1 MLPVPSLGSLNWLPV
16 KGRTLFWAGGSLLF
30 GQWVCADVLHLPGG
44 GLGVLAVGAGVWWLS
59 RPAAAARFEAPTTLS
74 GWVQRCRDVLDQ
86 FDRLEELLG
95 SAGAGEERQRQ
106 LDVVLERSGPLTM
119 AVVASSGVA
128 LPERSQFEQA
138 LAGRSPLRLSLAHP
152 LTTNTDSWTLPDAL
166 QHQDALLFLLPLP
179 LRAADFLRLEQ
190 IDDDQPAWLLVERSA
205 SVASLSG
212 DHTEAEADLRAQLPE
227 RWHDRLLIW
236 DGTSTALRPL
246 LQPLRRLLQQPQ
258 RSLDAT
264 RQRLLASL
272 HQRWQAELEQ
282 HRRERY
288 RRLLQRS
295 QWLVAGAVVVSP
307 VPSGD
312 LVAVAVGNGLMLRE
326 MAQVWDCPW
335 TSDVLQVA
343 ARHLGAAALAQGVV
357 EWSGQAL
364 LGFAKLDGGSWLAA
378 GALQAL
384 SAAYLTRVVGASM
397 ADWMALNAG
406 VAEPDLALLKQQA
419 PLLVAQAAERER
431 LDWHAF
437 LRQAREWTTAQ
448 TSNLRIKSS

>member
-16 KGRTLFWAGGSLLF
+16 KGQTLLWAGGSLLF

-44 GLGVLAVGAGVWWLS
+44 GLGVLVVGAGVWWLS
-59 RPAAAARFEAPTTLS
+59 RPAAAARFQAPTTLP

-86 FDRLEELLG
+86 FDRLEEPLEE
-95 SAGAGEERQRQ
+95 SGAREERQRQ
-106 LDVVLERSGPLTM
+106 LDALLERSGPLAM
-119 AVVASSGVA
+119 AVVASAGVA
-128 LPERSQFEQA
+128 FPERQQLEQA
-138 LAGRSPLRLSLAHP
+138 LAGPSPLQLSLAHP
-152 LTTNTDSWTLPDAL
+152 LTTNTGSWTLPDAL
-166 QHQDALLFLLPLP
+166 EHQDALLFLLPLP

-190 IDDDQPAWLLVERSA
+190 IADDQPAWLLVERN
-205 SVASLSG
+205 VG
-212 DHTEAEADLRAQLPE
+212 AEADLCAQLPE

-236 DGTSTALRPL
+236 DGTPTALRPL

-264 RQRLLASL
+264 RQRLLARL

-282 HRRERY
+282 RRRERF
-288 RRLLQRS
+288 RNLLQRS

-307 VPSGD
+307 LPSGD

-335 TSDVLQVA
+335 TSEVLQVA

-431 LDWHAF
+431 LDWNGF
-437 LRQAREWTTAQ
+437 LQQAREWTSAQ

>member
-16 KGRTLFWAGGSLLF
+16 KGQILLWAGGSLLF

-44 GLGVLAVGAGVWWLS
+44 GVGVLVVGAGVWWLS
-59 RPAAAARFEAPTTLS
+59 RPAAAARFQAPTTLP

-86 FDRLEELLG
+86 FDRLEEPLEG
-95 SAGAGEERQRQ
+95 SEAQEERQRQ
-106 LDVVLERSGPLTM
+106 LDALLERSGPLAM
-119 AVVASSGVA
+119 AVVASAGVA
-128 LPERSQFEQA
+128 LPERQQLEQA
-138 LAGRSPLRLSLAHP
+138 LAGSSPLQLSLAHP
-152 LTTNTDSWTLPDAL
+152 LTTNTGSWTLPDAL

-190 IDDDQPAWLLVERSA
+190 IDDDQPAWLLVERNA
-205 SVASLSG
+205 G
-212 DHTEAEADLRAQLPE
+212 AEVDLRAQLPE

-264 RQRLLASL
+264 RQRLLARL

-282 HRRERY
+282 RRRERF
-288 RRLLQRS
+288 RTLLQRS

-307 VPSGD
+307 LPSGD

-335 TSDVLQVA
+335 TAEVLQVA

-419 PLLVAQAAERER
+419 PLLVARAAERER
-431 LDWHAF
+431 LDWTGF
-437 LRQAREWTTAQ
+437 LQQAREWTRAQ

>member
-1 MLPVPSLGSLNWLPV
+1 
-16 KGRTLFWAGGSLLF
+16 
-30 GQWVCADVLHLPGG
+30 
-44 GLGVLAVGAGVWWLS
+44 
-59 RPAAAARFEAPTTLS
+59 
-74 GWVQRCRDVLDQ
+74 
-86 FDRLEELLG
+86 
-95 SAGAGEERQRQ
+95 
-106 LDVVLERSGPLTM
+106 
-119 AVVASSGVA
+119 
-128 LPERSQFEQA
+128 
-138 LAGRSPLRLSLAHP
+138 
-152 LTTNTDSWTLPDAL
+152 
-166 QHQDALLFLLPLP
+166 
-179 LRAADFLRLEQ
+179 
-190 IDDDQPAWLLVERSA
+190 VERNA
-205 SVASLSG
+205 G
-212 DHTEAEADLRAQLPE
+212 AEADLRAQLPE

-236 DGTSTALRPL
+236 DGTPTALRPL

-264 RQRLLASL
+264 RQRLLARL

-282 HRRERY
+282 RRRERF
-288 RRLLQRS
+288 RSLLQRS

-307 VPSGD
+307 LPSGD

-335 TSDVLQVA
+335 TSEVLQVA

-419 PLLVAQAAERER
+419 PLLVARAAERER
-431 LDWHAF
+431 LDWNGF
-437 LRQAREWTTAQ
+437 LQQAREWTSAQ

>member
-16 KGRTLFWAGGSLLF
+16 KGRTLLWAGGSLVF

-44 GLGVLAVGAGVWWLS
+44 GLGVLVVGAGVWWLS
-59 RPAAAARFEAPTTLS
+59 RPAAAARFQAPTTLP

-86 FDRLEELLG
+86 FDRLEEPLEG
-95 SAGAGEERQRQ
+95 SGPREERQRQ
-106 LDVVLERSGPLTM
+106 LETLLERSGPLAI
-119 AVVASSGVA
+119 AVVASAGVA
-128 LPERSQFEQA
+128 LPERQQLEQA
-138 LAGRSPLRLSLAHP
+138 LAGSSPLQLSLAHP
-152 LTTNTDSWTLPDAL
+152 LTTNTGRWTLPEAL
-166 QHQDALLFLLPLP
+166 EHQDALLFLLPLP

-190 IDDDQPAWLLVERSA
+190 IADDQPAWLLVERNA
-205 SVASLSG
+205 G
-212 DHTEAEADLRAQLPE
+212 AEADLRAQLPE
-227 RWHDRLLIW
+227 RWHDRCLIW
-236 DGTSTALRPL
+236 DGTPTALRPL

-264 RQRLLASL
+264 RQRLLARL

-282 HRRERY
+282 RRRERF
-288 RRLLQRS
+288 RSLLQRS

-307 VPSGD
+307 LPSGD

-335 TSDVLQVA
+335 TSEVLQVA

-419 PLLVAQAAERER
+419 PLLVARAAERER
-431 LDWHAF
+431 LDWNGF
-437 LRQAREWTTAQ
+437 LQQAREWTSVQTA
-448 TSNLRIKSS
+448 NLRIKSS

>member
-16 KGRTLFWAGGSLLF
+16 KGQTLLWAGGSLLF

-44 GLGVLAVGAGVWWLS
+44 GLGVLVVGAGVWWLS
-59 RPAAAARFEAPTTLS
+59 RPAAAARFQAPTTLP

-86 FDRLEELLG
+86 FDRLEEQLEG
-95 SAGAGEERQRQ
+95 SGAREERQRQ
-106 LDVVLERSGPLTM
+106 LDALLERSGPLAM
-119 AVVASSGVA
+119 AVVASAGVA
-128 LPERSQFEQA
+128 FPERQQLEQA
-138 LAGRSPLRLSLAHP
+138 LAGPSPLQLSLAHP
-152 LTTNTDSWTLPDAL
+152 LTTNAGSWTLPDAL

-190 IDDDQPAWLLVERSA
+190 IADDQPAWLLVERNA
-205 SVASLSG
+205 G
-212 DHTEAEADLRAQLPE
+212 AEADLRAQLPE

-236 DGTSTALRPL
+236 DGTPTGLRPL

-264 RQRLLASL
+264 RQRLLARL

-282 HRRERY
+282 RRRERF
-288 RRLLQRS
+288 RTLLQRS

-307 VPSGD
+307 LPSGD

-335 TSDVLQVA
+335 TSEVLQVA

-419 PLLVAQAAERER
+419 PLLVARAAERER
-431 LDWHAF
+431 LDWNGF
-437 LRQAREWTTAQ
+437 LQQAREWTSAQ

>member
-1 MLPVPSLGSLNWLPV
+1 
-16 KGRTLFWAGGSLLF
+16 
-30 GQWVCADVLHLPGG
+30 
-44 GLGVLAVGAGVWWLS
+44 
-59 RPAAAARFEAPTTLS
+59 
-74 GWVQRCRDVLDQ
+74 
-86 FDRLEELLG
+86 
-95 SAGAGEERQRQ
+95 
-106 LDVVLERSGPLTM
+106 
-119 AVVASSGVA
+119 
-128 LPERSQFEQA
+128 
-138 LAGRSPLRLSLAHP
+138 
-152 LTTNTDSWTLPDAL
+152 
-166 QHQDALLFLLPLP
+166 
-179 LRAADFLRLEQ
+179 
-190 IDDDQPAWLLVERSA
+190 
-205 SVASLSG
+205 
-212 DHTEAEADLRAQLPE
+212 
-227 RWHDRLLIW
+227 LIW
-236 DGTSTALRPL
+236 DGTPTALRPL

-264 RQRLLASL
+264 RQRLLARL

-282 HRRERY
+282 RRRERF
-288 RRLLQRS
+288 RNLLQRS

-307 VPSGD
+307 LPSGD

-335 TSDVLQVA
+335 TSEVLQVA

-431 LDWHAF
+431 LDWNGF
-437 LRQAREWTTAQ
+437 LQQAREWTSAQ
-448 TSNLRIKSS
+448 TAHLRIKSS

>member
-16 KGRTLFWAGGSLLF
+16 KGQTLLWAGGSLLF

-44 GLGVLAVGAGVWWLS
+44 GLAVLVVGAGVWWLS
-59 RPAAAARFEAPTTLS
+59 RPAAAARFQAPTTLP

-86 FDRLEELLG
+86 FDRLEEPLEE
-95 SAGAGEERQRQ
+95 SGAREERQRQ
-106 LDVVLERSGPLTM
+106 LDALLERSGPLAM
-119 AVVASSGVA
+119 AVVASAGVA
-128 LPERSQFEQA
+128 FPERQQLEQA
-138 LAGRSPLRLSLAHP
+138 LAGPSPLQLSLAHP
-152 LTTNTDSWTLPDAL
+152 LTTNTGSWTLPEAL
-166 QHQDALLFLLPLP
+166 EHQDALLFLLPLP

-190 IDDDQPAWLLVERSA
+190 IADDQPAWLLVERNA
-205 SVASLSG
+205 G
-212 DHTEAEADLRAQLPE
+212 AEEDLRAQLPE

-236 DGTSTALRPL
+236 DGTPTALRPL

-264 RQRLLASL
+264 RQRLLARL

-282 HRRERY
+282 RRRERF
-288 RRLLQRS
+288 RSLLLRS

-307 VPSGD
+307 LPSGD

-326 MAQVWDCPW
+326 MAQVWDRPW
-335 TSDVLQVA
+335 TAEVLQVA

-431 LDWHAF
+431 LDWNGF
-437 LRQAREWTTAQ
+437 LQQAREWTSAQ

>member
-16 KGRTLFWAGGSLLF
+16 KGQTLLWAGGSLLF

-44 GLGVLAVGAGVWWLS
+44 GLGVLVVGAGVWWLS
-59 RPAAAARFEAPTTLS
+59 RPAAAARFQAPTTLP

-86 FDRLEELLG
+86 FDRLEEPLEG
-95 SAGAGEERQRQ
+95 SGAREERQRQ
-106 LDVVLERSGPLTM
+106 LDALLERSGPLAM
-119 AVVASSGVA
+119 AVVASAGVA
-128 LPERSQFEQA
+128 FPERQQLEQA
-138 LAGRSPLRLSLAHP
+138 LAGPSPLQLSLAHP
-152 LTTNTDSWTLPDAL
+152 LTTNTGSWTLPDAL
-166 QHQDALLFLLPLP
+166 EHQDALLFLLPLP

-190 IDDDQPAWLLVERSA
+190 IADDQPAWLLVERNA
-205 SVASLSG
+205 G
-212 DHTEAEADLRAQLPE
+212 AEADLRAQLPE

-236 DGTSTALRPL
+236 DGTPTALRPL

-264 RQRLLASL
+264 RQRLLARL

-282 HRRERY
+282 RRRERF
-288 RRLLQRS
+288 RNLLQRS

-307 VPSGD
+307 LPSGD

-335 TSDVLQVA
+335 TAEVLQVA

-431 LDWHAF
+431 LDWNGF
-437 LRQAREWTTAQ
+437 LQQAREWTSAQ